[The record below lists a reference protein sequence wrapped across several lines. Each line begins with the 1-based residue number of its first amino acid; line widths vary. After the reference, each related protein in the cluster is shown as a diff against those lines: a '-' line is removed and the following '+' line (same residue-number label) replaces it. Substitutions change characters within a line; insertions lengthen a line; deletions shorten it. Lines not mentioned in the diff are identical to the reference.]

1 MQNAAYTENTTDE
14 GGERFDIRL
23 DIDGEIFVDVDPSIY
38 DETDGTSVASVIANI
53 IKNRFNN
60 IIKANRQQIQQ
71 MMNGECQN
79 PQDTCKK

>member
-53 IKNRFNN
+53 IK